1 MKVLTLT
8 AVMATIVA
16 IPILFSKRRAN
27 VRDERAQSGVQPYED
42 SRRYD
47 VFDFM
52 GS

>member
-1 MKVLTLT
+1 MKVFALT

-16 IPILFSKRRAN
+16 IPILFGKRRAK
-27 VRDERAQSGVQPYED
+27 VREERARSGIQPYDD